1 MAKDKKPSATQETTT
16 EAPATAAPTE
26 DTSRSIDLV
35 RLEGVNNDPDLGEQR
50 VLFDQYVIRLSTPG
64 IRKRGRPFLEIGYV
78 GMQAGAPINWLPTA
92 NSIPR
97 DEHRAIEQ
105 AIQAK
110 LASLPGAHESDKQLA
125 EAGETRRVGRA
136 PSEEVMNAEPPQG
149 MGTSGDTAG
158 SDENL

>member
-1 MAKDKKPSATQETTT
+1 MAKDKKPSATEETAPEVSATT
-16 EAPATAAPTE
+16 APAE

-35 RLEGVNNDPDLGEQR
+35 RLEGVFNHPELGEQI
-50 VLFDQYVIRLSTPG
+50 VKHDQYVIHLSTPE

-78 GMQAGAPINWLPTA
+78 GTQADAPINWLPIA
-92 NSIPR
+92 NSIPTE
-97 DEHRAIEQ
+97 EHQAIEQ

-125 EAGETRRVGRA
+125 AAGETRRVGRA
-136 PSEEVMNAEPPQG
+136 PSEEVMNAEPPRG
-149 MGTSGDTAG
+149 MGTSNDTAG